1 MLYKVTR
8 CYVNEM
14 LNFFADKKEKEQYV
28 ELLKWL
34 DKNGFKYSL
43 ERTYDMDSVLSVYKE
58 TDNIY
63 RSWQLSSRDSS
74 VKYEV
79 KDFWFDISGMK
90 EYLLKISKETDK

>member
-58 TDNIY
+58 TDDIY

-74 VKYEV
+74 VKHEV